1 MLLEFALG
9 VNNLAAVGKP
19 SGTSEAEGGTPI
31 CNATARRR
39 RYIARR
45 RRYIP
50 MNRLAL
56 L

>member
-1 MLLEFALG
+1 MLLEFVLG
-9 VNNLAAVGKP
+9 VNNLAAG
-19 SGTSEAEGGTPI
+19 GTPVMQRDGGTPI

>member
-1 MLLEFALG
+1 MLLEFVLG
-9 VNNLAAVGKP
+9 VNNLAA
-19 SGTSEAEGGTPI
+19 GGTPI